1 MILSLGTTE
10 CNCVCVWGGSFATG
24 TSPFT
29 KKCYCRTAQQLR
41 HIGGRF
47 RRAKTREEGAPVSCL
62 RTGGQIRVSTILPSK
77 WASICSVEGRVG
89 VEIRPGLYVGRE
101 AMRQKQVPATAPC
114 PRASLTSTI
123 PCRKRQTAVPL
134 GSLVPRL
141 REKVGRRGWG
151 VGETNQAV
159 IVSKWWGLKDCR
171 SLSESLSVWTLGY
184 PLTEKSLQPSHER
197 SPASLEDLP
206 MPDPGLEALQGK
218 GHHDSRQC

>member
-1 MILSLGTTE
+1 MVLSLGTAE
-10 CNCVCVWGGSFATG
+10 CNPVCVCVAGRELCNGNQPLYQEMLLPHSTAAEAHWWEIQKSKDKRGRG
-24 TSPFT
+24 TCELPQDRWANLSLHHSA
-29 KKCYCRTAQQLR
+29 KQL
-41 HIGGRF
+41 G
-47 RRAKTREEGAPVSCL
+47 
-62 RTGGQIRVSTILPSK
+62 
-77 WASICSVEGRVG
+77 ICSVEGRVG

-101 AMRQKQVPATAPC
+101 AMRQKQVPAIAPC

-141 REKVGRRGWG
+141 REKVGCRGW
-151 VGETNQAV
+151 GETNQAV

-171 SLSESLSVWTLGY
+171 SLSESLSVWTLSY

-197 SPASLEDLP
+197 SPASLEYLP
-206 MPDPGLEALQGK
+206 MPDPGLGALQGK